1 MGKPSALPE
10 AALSDGNSLKN
21 LLKSFF
27 LSLIQKCYQG
37 VNMSKFVQIL
47 EKITDFLSGKLQAW
61 LVFLLM
67 VLVMVEVMSRY
78 LLQSP
83 LSIAEELG
91 GYFLVSITFMG
102 LAYTWKEGGHVRVEL
117 FVNMLPQKLQ
127 AWLRFFTL
135 IMATTF
141 CVPLIA
147 GSYQMVHD
155 SLLFEARSGSWL
167 RTPLAYPQSILFIGS
182 LLLLIQFIAE
192 IIKSLNSLIYNSEE
206 NAKEN
211 N

>member
-1 MGKPSALPE
+1 
-10 AALSDGNSLKN
+10 
-21 LLKSFF
+21 
-27 LSLIQKCYQG
+27 
-37 VNMSKFVQIL
+37 MSKFVQIL
-47 EKITDFLSGKLQAW
+47 EKITDFFSGKLQAW

-67 VLVMVEVMSRY
+67 VLVMVEVLARY

-117 FVNMLPQKLQ
+117 IVNMLPKKLQ
-127 AWLRFFTL
+127 AWLRFLTL
-135 IMATTF
+135 IMATAF
-141 CVPLIA
+141 CAPLIA
-147 GSYQMVHD
+147 GSYQMVQD

-167 RTPLAYPQSILFIGS
+167 RTPLVYPQSILFIGS
-182 LLLLIQFIAE
+182 ILLLMQFIAE
-192 IIKSLNSLIYNSEE
+192 IIKTLNSLKNFSEE
-206 NAKEN
+206 NTGEN